1 MQYIS
6 KLHLSCQYVK
16 VGFSHLFGVIK
27 LRTGTWEGKLHEIDH
42 VEALSIDGN
51 IILKWILMYVI
62 YDLDQ
67 QMRNILTV
75 IFIS

>member
-1 MQYIS
+1 
-6 KLHLSCQYVK
+6 
-16 VGFSHLFGVIK
+16 
-27 LRTGTWEGKLHEIDH
+27 
-42 VEALSIDGN
+42 
-51 IILKWILMYVI
+51 MYVI